1 MNRRL
6 RIALIFI
13 AAFIA
18 TFLLGNKV
26 YASSGSTVNDLTRIR
41 RSASTDS
48 DAIAVMAKGQEV
60 EILEEDGEWYKI
72 KYVSEND
79 GTFVGYVRSDLLKVE
94 EDKTSKKESKE
105 NTENVNENETTE
117 ATETSEDN
125 KNQDNT
131 DSAVDVTTEEP
142 ETIVES
148 ATFKLS
154 QDVNVKLLPL
164 VYSCKIGN
172 ISKDSEINVQEIVGN
187 WCHIQ
192 SKDVDGWIV
201 KSKLDDSIVENTA
214 SSEEQE
220 KNEKEKDNSKEENKD
235 TEKEESNS
243 SQKETTMY
251 VNTTTLNVRKE
262 ANTSSSLIVQ
272 LKLNDKVTVVE
283 NVDSTWSKIKYNN
296 YTGYVATKYLSKSE
310 TEVTSRSTETTRDLE
325 EDSSNNSSKET
336 KNSSEKSNSSKSS
349 SSSKKST
356 SSDSKKSS
364 SSSSSSSKNSSS
376 SDSSDSKKSSSSS
389 TSGSAIVAYAKK
401 FLGNP
406 YVWGGTSLTNGCD
419 CSGFVMSVYAHFGY
433 SLPHS
438 SSALAGV
445 GTAVSRS
452 NLELG
457 DIVCFPGHVGIYIG
471 GNQMIHASTPKTGI
485 IITSLSESYYA
496 SRYKC
501 ARRVIK

>member
-18 TFLLGNKV
+18 TFLLGTKV

-60 EILEEDGEWYKI
+60 EILEKAGEWYKI

-79 GTFVGYVRSDLLKVE
+79 GTFVGYVRGDLLKVE
-94 EDKTSKKESKE
+94 EDITSKKESEE
-105 NTENVNENETTE
+105 NIDNVEDSETSETTE
-117 ATETSEDN
+117 NSE
-125 KNQDNT
+125 NQENT
-131 DSAVDVTTEEP
+131 NSVVDTTDGTK
-142 ETIVES
+142 TIVES

-172 ISKDSEINVQEIVGN
+172 ISKDSEINIQEIVGN

-192 SKDVDGWIV
+192 SRDADGWIV
-201 KSKLDDSIVENTA
+201 KSKLEDIIVENIT
-214 SSEEQE
+214 SSEEQG
-220 KNEKEKDNSKEENKD
+220 KDEEESKD
-235 TEKEESNS
+235 TEKEESKA

-262 ANTSSSLIVQ
+262 ANTTSSLIVQ
-272 LKLNDKVTVVE
+272 LKLNDKVTVIGD
-283 NVDSTWSKIKYNN
+283 VDGIWSKIKYNN
-296 YTGYVATKYLSKSE
+296 NTGYVATKYLSKNE

-325 EDSSNNSSKET
+325 EVSNDSSNNSSKE
-336 KNSSEKSNSSKSS
+336 KKDSSEGSNSSKES
-349 SSSKKST
+349 SSSK
-356 SSDSKKSS
+356 SSNSSKKSS
-364 SSSSSSSKNSSS
+364 SSNS
-376 SDSSDSKKSSSSS
+376 SDSNKSSSSS
-389 TSGSAIVAYAKK
+389 TSGSGVVAYAKK

-445 GTAVSRS
+445 GTAVSKS
-452 NLELG
+452 DLQVG
-457 DIVCFPGHVGIYIG
+457 DIVCFTGHVGIYIG

-485 IITSLSESYYA
+485 IISSLSERYYA
-496 SRYKC
+496 SKYKC